1 MFLSYNVFLKTD
13 IIMIMKQVLKRTDT
27 IMAACLSALLFSW
40 LPVSAN
46 SALQYWEGSDASG
59 VMTTDQDCPV
69 VVGHETLTFMLDD
82 AKEPDSMDRFAAE
95 YTFVNPSDLQV
106 TASLAFPFGS
116 RPFYLTSSASYDDP
130 SLYRVL
136 VNGEEI
142 EPAVRYTWLGTEKF
156 SVGKD
161 LARLRDGYIEDAFF
175 RKDLPV
181 YQYTLHFSL
190 EDEGMFEESGCY
202 IQAETDVINDPAR
215 IRYLLSGDFAGYGN
229 DQSRAYIVMSLSQKK
244 QDAVVYTFGQESD
257 FAFTSF
263 RTTENT
269 PREMQGSCTVTKTG
283 EMTYEEYVMANK
295 PADLAIS
302 DIDHYNALT
311 EMFRSDEDFRFIM
324 PDLYGYEGGL
334 MKWYTYQLAFGP
346 GETLTNTVEA
356 PIWPSVDASYEE
368 PEYEYRYLLSPAL
381 GNAGMLTGR
390 LCKGREL
397 LQGTL
402 RQTAGRGTVLYN
414 VQHCRAEEKNE
425 WDCICYH
432 RLLCLPAAGFPS
444 SDLPDRKADQK
455 DLHKKVKAA
464 ADQRL
469 CCISGVQKQKA

>member
-1 MFLSYNVFLKTD
+1 
-13 IIMIMKQVLKRTDT
+13 
-27 IMAACLSALLFSW
+27 MAACLSALLFSW

-229 DQSRAYIVMSLSQKK
+229 DQSHAYIVMSLSQKE

-368 PEYEYRYLLSPAL
+368 PEYEYRYLLSPASSWKEFKGLDVVINSGYEMLKCSLEGFTREESCYRAHFDTLPEEELSFTMCSTAAPKKKTNAIVYVIIGYFVFLLL
-381 GNAGMLTGR
+381 GSLLLIYLIAR
-390 LCKGREL
+390 LIKKIF
-397 LQGTL
+397 T
-402 RQTAGRGTVLYN
+402 
-414 VQHCRAEEKNE
+414 
-425 WDCICYH
+425 
-432 RLLCLPAAGFPS
+432 
-444 SDLPDRKADQK
+444 RK
-455 DLHKKVKAA
+455 
-464 ADQRL
+464 
-469 CCISGVQKQKA
+469 

>member
-40 LPVSAN
+40 LPVAAN

-69 VVGHETLTFMLDD
+69 IVGHETLTFMLDD

-116 RPFYLTSSASYDDP
+116 RPFYLTSSGSYDDP

-156 SVGKD
+156 SVGND
-161 LARLRDGYIEDAFF
+161 LARLRDGYIGDTFF

-229 DQSRAYIVMSLSQKK
+229 DQSHAYIVMSLSQKE
-244 QDAVVYTFGQESD
+244 QDAVVYAFGQESD

-263 RTTENT
+263 RTTENM
-269 PREMQGSCTVTKTG
+269 PREMQGSCTVTKVE

-302 DIDHYNALT
+302 DTDHYNALT

-368 PEYEYRYLLSPAL
+368 PEYEYRYLLSPASSWKEFKGLDVVINSGYEMLECSLEGFAREENCYRAHFDRLPEEELSFTMCSTAAPKKKTNGIVYVIIGYFVFLLL
-381 GNAGMLTGR
+381 GSLLLIYLIAR
-390 LCKGREL
+390 LIKKIF
-397 LQGTL
+397 T
-402 RQTAGRGTVLYN
+402 
-414 VQHCRAEEKNE
+414 
-425 WDCICYH
+425 
-432 RLLCLPAAGFPS
+432 
-444 SDLPDRKADQK
+444 RK
-455 DLHKKVKAA
+455 
-464 ADQRL
+464 
-469 CCISGVQKQKA
+469 